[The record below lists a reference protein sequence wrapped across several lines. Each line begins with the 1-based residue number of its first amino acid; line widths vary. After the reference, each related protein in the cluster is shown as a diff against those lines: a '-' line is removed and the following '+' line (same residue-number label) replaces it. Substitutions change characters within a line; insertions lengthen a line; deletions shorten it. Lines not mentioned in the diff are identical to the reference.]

1 MGDNG
6 QLYVPEELVPIYR
19 DEVVPLATVLTPNQ
33 FEAETLTG
41 MKIESDKD
49 AVSFKF

>member
-6 QLYVPEELVPIYR
+6 CLYVPPELVPIYR
-19 DEVVPLATVLTPNQ
+19 DEVIPLATILTPNQ

-41 MKIESDKD
+41 MQIKSDTD
-49 AVSFKF
+49 AVS